1 MIISFLR
8 YTYVDKTNKQR
19 FQYTGACPKVGH
31 FYSVAIMIKWY
42 HFILAN
48 INSVIYWN
56 RIGKPLSAKG
66 IRNIVQKYG
75 RMAGIDKRIS
85 SHSLCHTCVT
95 LCLDGGGTIRHAQY
109 LARHDDPKTT
119 IRYDRNRNNL
129 DDHGTDYIRLDA

>member
-1 MIISFLR
+1 
-8 YTYVDKTNKQR
+8 
-19 FQYTGACPKVGH
+19 
-31 FYSVAIMIKWY
+31 MIKWY